1 MGINKVIL
9 VGRLGADPE
18 IRYTANKDAI
28 ANFSL
33 ATTEKRKNADGQ
45 YSDYTEW
52 HKIVCFGKLGELARD
67 YLKKGRQVYLEG
79 KLRTTK
85 WQDKEGKD
93 RYTTEIVVATLEFL
107 GAKNQEAEP
116 AFDNPFADL
125 KTADSLITSASS
137 EDDIPF

>member
-1 MGINKVIL
+1 MGVNKVIL
-9 VGRLGADPE
+9 VGRLGADPD
-18 IRYTANKDAI
+18 IRYTANKEVV

-93 RYTTEIVVATLEFL
+93 RYTTEIVVATFEFL
-107 GAKNQEAEP
+107 GTKNQEAEP

-125 KTADSLITSASS
+125 KTADSLITSVSS